1 MADPD
6 RLGTRLLDLC
16 LAVLVGAL
24 ALYAAVAIVTAIW
37 RPLAFIVGAVV
48 MLCLVV
54 WLALS
59 IVRRRRGW

>member
-6 RLGTRLLDLC
+6 RLGARLLDLC

-24 ALYAAVAIVTAIW
+24 ALYAAVAVVTAIW

-48 MLCLVV
+48 AVV
-54 WLALS
+54 GVGWLLLTL
-59 IVRRRRGW
+59 VRRRRGW

>member
-24 ALYAAVAIVTAIW
+24 ALYAAVAVMTAIW
-37 RPLAFIVGAVV
+37 RPLAFIAGAVV
-48 MLCLVV
+48 VVVSLGWLV
-54 WLALS
+54 LAV
-59 IVRRRRGW
+59 IRNRRGW